1 MPEMP
6 EVQCIIDNLIE
17 QNIVGNE
24 IINVSIFMEKLF
36 KNSTSD
42 NFKKLITNE
51 SITLIERKGKYL
63 IFHLSNNK
71 VFVIHLRMEGKLFYE
86 KEEFELPTK
95 HILVTLHFNN
105 NMKMIYHDTRR
116 FGTFTIYSEGDYLNS
131 KELSKLALDPLEINF
146 DWKYL
151 KDNFKKST
159 KFVKSILLDQTV
171 VSGIGNIYADEILFL
186 SKINPLRK
194 GNTITDD
201 DFKKI
206 VECSKQV
213 MTEAISH
220 KGTTISSYLYKKN
233 GMGSF
238 QNYLNVH
245 TKKNYPCIICNT
257 PISKIK
263 VNGRGTY
270 LCQVCQK

>member
-6 EVQCIIDNLIE
+6 EVQCIIDNLLE
-17 QNIVGNE
+17 QNILNNK
-24 IINVSIFMEKLF
+24 IINISIFMEKLF

-42 NFKKLITNE
+42 NFKNLIIDTF
-51 SITLIERKGKYL
+51 ITSIERKGKYL
-63 IFHLSNNK
+63 IFHLSNHK

-86 KEEFELPTK
+86 KEGFEFPTK
-95 HILVTLHFNN
+95 HILVIFHFEN

-116 FGTFTIYSEGDYLNS
+116 FGTFTTYSDKDYLNS

-151 KDNFKKST
+151 KTNFKKST
-159 KFVKSILLDQTV
+159 RFVKSILLDQTV

-194 GNTITDD
+194 SNTIADD

-206 VECSKQV
+206 VKSSKEI
-213 MTEAISH
+213 MINAISN

-233 GMGSF
+233 GIGNF
-238 QNYLNVH
+238 QNCLNVH
-245 TKKNYPCIICNT
+245 TKKNYPCVLCNT
-257 PISKIK
+257 PIVKIK